1 MRFYYKLSH
10 FLLTSALWIGSECFL
25 FTSKFC
31 GCNSV
36 ARNKRRLGKLTILS
50 SGDDGEYF
58 SKVNPFDGN
67 FKVDEEEPST
77 LMDRKMDVSSIRS
90 LRMKSL
96 MQDLLEAEKRSDNSS
111 MNDILLK
118 NKNLLLEQ
126 FDDMEAPLE
135 PDTIFIVDGKLINTR
150 EERFDRYESAMNER
164 INSSQYGSVQNILKA
179 MMEFVLSHDERQS

>member
-1 MRFYYKLSH
+1 MLH
-10 FLLTSALWIGSECFL
+10 E
-25 FTSKFC
+25 
-31 GCNSV
+31 
-36 ARNKRRLGKLTILS
+36 
-50 SGDDGEYF
+50 
-58 SKVNPFDGN
+58 
-67 FKVDEEEPST
+67 
-77 LMDRKMDVSSIRS
+77 
-90 LRMKSL
+90 
-96 MQDLLEAEKRSDNSS
+96 
-111 MNDILLK
+111 